1 MIHTASITEL
11 RDKLAETI
19 NSLED
24 EKAILI
30 MRNSK
35 PAAYLVS
42 RDLFESLIERME
54 DLEDQADMAAAL
66 SDYHQGQG
74 QALEAEAVFTRLGL

>member
-19 NSLED
+19 DSLKD

-30 MRNSK
+30 MRHSK

-42 RDLFESLIERME
+42 RDLFESLIERVE

-66 SDYHQGQG
+66 SDYRQGK
-74 QALEAEAVFTRLGL
+74 ALEAEAVFTRLGL